1 MPTIVTQRS
10 TQNLPEGPSSSGL
23 WQILQWIGRPLEFM
37 EACTQR
43 YGDLFTL
50 QLGQLGQIV
59 FCSNPHGIEEILT
72 AEPNKMDAGR
82 NNSILLPLLG
92 NASVILLDGESHQ
105 RQRQLLMPPFHG
117 ERMRAYGS
125 SITQITEEIA
135 SPWQINHPF
144 DVREAMQA
152 ISLNVIL
159 KTVFGVSNSERY
171 QALQALLPN
180 FLDLTGSP
188 AGASLLF
195 LRGLQKDWGA
205 WSPWGRFLQM
215 RSQLDHLLYQQMDE
229 HRHQSEMG
237 ADILSL
243 MLAATDEAG
252 NPMTDI
258 ELRDE
263 LVTLLLAGHETTASA
278 LTWALYW
285 IHFLPEV
292 REKLIAELATA
303 DLNDAKG
310 IQRLPYLNAVCSETL
325 RIYPIAP
332 ITSPRT
338 TKMSLP
344 LMGYNLPVGTTVAP
358 CIYLTH
364 RRPELYP
371 NPQAFQP
378 ERFLDRQFSP
388 YEYLPFGGSNRRCL
402 GMTFALFEMKLVL
415 STLLTRYQFRL
426 EQSQPLKPV
435 RRGVTLAPPSHFKM
449 ILTQRD

>member
-1 MPTIVTQRS
+1 MSPTVAHPPTQ
-10 TQNLPEGPSSSGL
+10 QLPAGPSSSAL
-23 WQILQWIGRPLEFM
+23 WQMLQWIGRPLEFM
-37 EACTQR
+37 EACTQT
-43 YGDLFTL
+43 YGDVFTV
-50 QLGQLGQIV
+50 QLGKLGQIV
-59 FCSNPHGIEEILT
+59 FCSNPQGIEEILI
-72 AEPNKMDAGR
+72 ADPLQMDAGR
-82 NNSILLPLLG
+82 NNSVLLPLLG
-92 NASVILLDGESHQ
+92 NTSLLMLDGNAHQ

-125 SITQITEEIA
+125 SIIQVTEDIA
-135 SPWQINHPF
+135 TPWQIGQPF
-144 DVREAMQA
+144 DVRGAMQA

-159 KTVFGVSNSERY
+159 KTVFGISNSQRY
-171 QALQALLPN
+171 QALQNLLPR

-205 WSPWGRFLQM
+205 WSPWGRFLRV
-215 RSQLDHLLYQQMDE
+215 RSQLDHLIYQQIAE
-229 HRHQSEMG
+229 HRNQSELG
-237 ADILSL
+237 TDILSL
-243 MLAATDEAG
+243 MLATQDEAG
-252 NPMTDI
+252 NPMTDL

-278 LTWALYW
+278 LAWALFW

-292 REKLIAELATA
+292 REKLIAELATV

-338 TKMSLP
+338 TRRSLS
-344 LMGYNLPVGTTVAP
+344 LMGYNLPVGSTVAP

-415 STLLTRYQFRL
+415 MTLLTRYQFQL
-426 EQSQPLKPV
+426 EQPQPLKPV

-449 ILTQRD
+449 ILTQRC

>member
-1 MPTIVTQRS
+1 MSTTITPQL
-10 TQNLPEGPSSSGL
+10 TQNLPSGPSSSAL
-23 WQILQWIGRPLEFM
+23 WQMLQWIGRPLEFM
-37 EACTQR
+37 EACAYE

-50 QLGQLGQIV
+50 RLGNLGQVI
-59 FCSNPHGIEEILT
+59 FCSHPQGIEEIFT
-72 AEPNKMDAGR
+72 ADPKQMDAGR
-82 NNSILLPLLG
+82 NNSVLLPILG
-92 NASVILLDGESHQ
+92 NASLLLLDGEPHQ

-125 SITQITEEIA
+125 SITQITEEVA
-135 SPWQINHPF
+135 SPWQVNKPF
-144 DVREAMQA
+144 DVRGAMQA

-159 KTVFGVSNSERY
+159 KTVFGVTNSERY
-171 QALQALLPN
+171 QVLQQLLPN

-188 AGASLLF
+188 VGASLLF

-205 WSPWGRFLQM
+205 WSPWGRFLRM
-215 RSQLDHLLYQQMDE
+215 RSQLDHLLYQQIAE
-229 HRHQSEMG
+229 HRNQSELG

-243 MLAATDEAG
+243 MLAAEDEGG
-252 NPMTDI
+252 NPMTNL

-292 REKLIAELATA
+292 RDKLMAELATA
-303 DLNDAKG
+303 DLNDVKG

-332 ITSPRT
+332 ITAPRT
-338 TKMSLP
+338 TKIPLS
-344 LMGYNLPVGTTVAP
+344 LMGYTLPIGATVAP

-371 NPQAFQP
+371 HPQAFQP

-415 STLLTRYQFRL
+415 TTLLTRYQFQL
-426 EQSQPLKPV
+426 ERSQPLKPV
-435 RRGVTLAPPSHFKM
+435 RRGVTLAPPSPFKL
-449 ILTQRD
+449 ILTQRF